1 MTDSIRD
8 QNLNVDVIVENLNQV
23 EEFQNDFDSYY
34 DDNSNK
40 SFFTAIRSVE
50 NNCNEAI

>member
-8 QNLNVDVIVENLNQV
+8 QNLNVDVIVENLNKV

-34 DDNSNK
+34 DDGSTK
-40 SFFTAIRSVE
+40 SFFTSIGSVH
-50 NNCNEAI
+50 IGQL

>member
-23 EEFQNDFDSYY
+23 EKFQNDFNSYY
-34 DDNSNK
+34 DDESNK
-40 SFFTAIRSVE
+40 SFFTAIGLVE

>member
-34 DDNSNK
+34 DDDSNK
-40 SFFTAIRSVE
+40 SFFTSIGSVH
-50 NNCNEAI
+50 IGQL

>member
-40 SFFTAIRSVE
+40 SFFTAIGSVE